1 METLDDVKRE
11 TGTHHLR
18 DGDIAGAE
26 NDGIRRRRHRQH
38 EGAGRFVSGS
48 EDPLGSREARKP
60 GAFSGAIH
68 WDNKQV
74 GTLDLSPEHLGL
86 AHECSLRL
94 IDQFAHA
101 PKEYLWKGTNPYLE
115 LDPRICPAHIF
126 QIVD

>member
-11 TGTHHLR
+11 TGTHHLL

-68 WDNKQV
+68 
-74 GTLDLSPEHLGL
+74 GSPSH
-86 AHECSLRL
+86 
-94 IDQFAHA
+94 
-101 PKEYLWKGTNPYLE
+101 P
-115 LDPRICPAHIF
+115 
-126 QIVD
+126 